1 VKEDDVLRTV
11 RLLSLFAGVLVILPA
26 CSRQGTKTEDF
37 IPPSDKARQALEA
50 ALNHWQ
56 GGHPPGK
63 VPGTNPPVDVQDFKW
78 KAGQK
83 LKSYEILGEESGPE
97 QRFFRVRLTLAE
109 GAPIEV
115 KYMVLGIDPLLV
127 YREEDY
133 QKLSGMGK

>member
-1 VKEDDVLRTV
+1 MFRTAK
-11 RLLSLFAGVLVILPA
+11 LLTLSAGMLVLVTA
-26 CSRQGTKTEDF
+26 CSREGTRTQDF
-37 IPPSDKARQALEA
+37 IPPTEKARQALEA

-56 GGHPPGK
+56 GGHSPGK
-63 VPGTNPPVDVQDFKW
+63 VPGTNPPVEAQDFKW

-83 LKSYEILGEESGPE
+83 LKSYEIVGEESGTEP
-97 QRFFRVRLTLAE
+97 RFFKVRLTPAE

-115 KYMVLGIDPLLV
+115 KYAVFGIDPLHV

>member
-1 VKEDDVLRTV
+1 MFRTAKLLTLSAGMLVLLT
-11 RLLSLFAGVLVILPA
+11 A
-26 CSRQGTKTEDF
+26 CSREGTRTQDF
-37 IPPSDKARQALEA
+37 IPPTEKARQALEA

-63 VPGTNPPVDVQDFKW
+63 VPGTNPPIEVQDFKW

-83 LKSYEILGEESGPE
+83 LKSYEIVGEESGTEP
-97 QRFFRVRLTLAE
+97 RFFKVRLTPAE

-115 KYMVLGIDPLLV
+115 KYAVFGIDPLHV